1 MEREEEK
8 KKKKIG
14 RNSIRSTESKIL
26 LRDTN
31 PILGRG
37 KAFPADL
44 SAYFRRACEGGRHGG
59 DDRKEEES
67 RLTPR
72 IHGLLNFSAG
82 RRAWNG
88 EYLRR

>member
-1 MEREEEK
+1 M
-8 KKKKIG
+8 
-14 RNSIRSTESKIL
+14 
-26 LRDTN
+26 
-31 PILGRG
+31 G

-44 SAYFRRACEGGRHGG
+44 SAYFHRGCKKAGGG

-82 RRAWNG
+82 RSVEWRVSVTINPFFDDERKARLDSRLSATG
-88 EYLRR
+88 IRHFKVFRET